1 MIIKVLAS
9 HLKELLFMV
18 MESIGLIL
26 SKLSALNFEELLK
39 ILAQFSKISIK
50 YIAKMSYFW

>member
-1 MIIKVLAS
+1 MKIKILAS

-26 SKLSALNFEELLK
+26 SKLSALKFEEVLK

-50 YIAKMSYFW
+50 YAATMSCFW

>member
-1 MIIKVLAS
+1 MIIKILAS

-26 SKLSALNFEELLK
+26 SKLSALKFEEVL
-39 ILAQFSKISIK
+39 IK
-50 YIAKMSYFW
+50 DFKNLIYNVYKVKKY

>member
-1 MIIKVLAS
+1 MMIKILAS

-26 SKLSALNFEELLK
+26 SKLSALKFEEVYQSN
-39 ILAQFSKISIK
+39 I
-50 YIAKMSYFW
+50 

>member
-1 MIIKVLAS
+1 MIIKILSS

-26 SKLSALNFEELLK
+26 SKLSALKFEEVLK

-50 YIAKMSYFW
+50 YTAKMSCFW

>member
-1 MIIKVLAS
+1 MIIKILSS

-26 SKLSALNFEELLK
+26 SKLSALKFEEVLK

-50 YIAKMSYFW
+50 YAATMSCFW